1 MTFFTQIRGWHRI
14 CSVKKYICWFLQFYD
29 NQRRTVNNL
38 DYQDIIF
45 EIKAPIAYITINRP
59 DVLNALK
66 MSTKYEI
73 EDAIDRVAAAP
84 EVLGVIITGNGR
96 GFIAGNDIS
105 EIRIDA
111 KAEETVAMSTQ
122 AHNMFD
128 KFDNLGKPIIAAING
143 FAMGGGTEL
152 ALACDLRVASEKAVF
167 ALPEVGLGV
176 APCYG
181 GTQRLPRLIGTGRAK
196 DMLYTGRKVKA
207 DEALAFGLV
216 DRVVEHDK
224 LMEEAEK
231 LMNQIL
237 KNAPIAVKVCKELVN
252 KGMEMSLADG
262 LALEADLNGM
272 LAETKDAK
280 EGVKAF
286 FEKRPPVF
294 SNK

>member
-1 MTFFTQIRGWHRI
+1 ME
-14 CSVKKYICWFLQFYD
+14 
-29 NQRRTVNNL
+29 
-38 DYQDIIF
+38 YQDIIY
-45 EIKAPIAYITINRP
+45 EVKGPIAYITINRP

-66 MSTKYEI
+66 MNTKYEI
-73 EDAIDRVAAAP
+73 ENAIERVAADDA
-84 EVLGVIITGNGR
+84 VLGVIITGNGR

-128 KFDNLGKPIIAAING
+128 KFDALPKPIIAAVNG

-152 ALACDLRVASEKAVF
+152 SLACDLRVASTKAVF

-181 GTQRLPRLIGTGRAK
+181 GTQRLPRLIGAGRAK
-196 DMLYTGRKVKA
+196 DMLFTGRKVKA

-216 DRVVEHDK
+216 DRVVEPEK
-224 LMEEAEK
+224 LMEEAEA
-231 LMNQIL
+231 LMMQIL
-237 KNAPIAVKVCKELVN
+237 KNAPIAVKACKELVN
-252 KGMEMSLADG
+252 RGLEMSLQDG
-262 LALEADLNGM
+262 LKLEADINGA
-272 LAETKDAK
+272 LAETEDAK
-280 EGVKAF
+280 EGVRAF
-286 FEKRPPVF
+286 FEKRAPKF